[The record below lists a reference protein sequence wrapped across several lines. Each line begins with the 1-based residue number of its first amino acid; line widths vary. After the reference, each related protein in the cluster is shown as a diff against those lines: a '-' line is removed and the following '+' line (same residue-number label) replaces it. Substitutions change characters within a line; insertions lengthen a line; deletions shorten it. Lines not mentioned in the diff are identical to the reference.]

1 MATGAVP
8 SSFSGLKMR
17 ESSLGF
23 GKSVDF
29 VRICDIKMIKSGRKR
44 ISMIQNSNT
53 GPEIVELQ
61 PASEGIPLLVPI
73 KKYYESI
80 NKTVRRKTR
89 TVMAGNVPLGSEH
102 PVRVQT
108 MTTTDTKDVAAT
120 VEQTREQ
127 I

>member
-8 SSFSGLKMR
+8 ASFSGLKMR

-29 VRICDIKMIKSGRKR
+29 VRNCDRGRKR

-61 PASEGIPLLVPI
+61 PASEGSPLL
-73 KKYYESI
+73 
-80 NKTVRRKTR
+80 
-89 TVMAGNVPLGSEH
+89 G
-102 PVRVQT
+102 
-108 MTTTDTKDVAAT
+108 TTTNHTL
-120 VEQTREQ
+120 
-127 I
+127 

>member
-1 MATGAVP
+1 
-8 SSFSGLKMR
+8 MR

-73 KKYYESI
+73 KKYCESI
-80 NKTVRRKTR
+80 TR
-89 TVMAGNVPLGSEH
+89 LSEGKH
-102 PVRVQT
+102 
-108 MTTTDTKDVAAT
+108 AL
-120 VEQTREQ
+120 
-127 I
+127 

>member
-8 SSFSGLKMR
+8 ASFSGLKMR

-29 VRICDIKMIKSGRKR
+29 VRICDTKRIKSGRKR

-53 GPEIVELQ
+53 GPGTVELQ
-61 PASEGIPLLVPI
+61 PASEGSPLLVPR
-73 KKYYESI
+73 KKYCESI

-89 TVMAGNVPLGSEH
+89 TVMV
-102 PVRVQT
+102 V
-108 MTTTDTKDVAAT
+108 
-120 VEQTREQ
+120 
-127 I
+127 